1 MNPNVEIITPELWA
15 VNREYIKAGWIQE
28 LHPTSDF
35 DSSTNKNASL
45 TDSGIMILNKGS
57 EFYPL
62 LKQFVPKIMQ
72 HSNEELQQCYQSMT
86 NKIFLDNHEK
96 LYLNVLEWEMK
107 RRRVRSEYLNSL
119 QHPIIRIIKILLKK
133 VGEKLGYYQNGD

>member
-28 LHPTSDF
+28 LHPTSDL
-35 DSSTNKNASL
+35 DSSTNENASL
-45 TDSGIMILNKGS
+45 TDSGIIILNKGS

-62 LKQFVPKIMQ
+62 PKQFVPKIMQ
-72 HSNEELQQCYQSMT
+72 HSNEELQQCYQAMT

-107 RRRVRSEYLNSL
+107 RRCVRSEYLNSL

>member
-57 EFYPL
+57 EFYSL

-119 QHPIIRIIKILLKK
+119 QHPIIRAFKNFLKK
-133 VGEKLGYYQNGD
+133 VGEKIGYYQHSD